1 MQATRPPQQS
11 RAWTT
16 VSAGDSYSSSPSA
29 ATVLHTH
36 TGRQP

>member
-16 VSAGDSYSSSPSA
+16 VSAGDSFSSSASS
-29 ATVLHTH
+29 ATVLPSHS
-36 TGRQP
+36 GW